1 MVVTQTSGKLGQGL
15 IFRPMDAKTPILAKS
30 GHRYWIV
37 VALIFLASTLL
48 RWILVFQGGQYY
60 FSDEAR
66 YQTSQQMTELLL
78 QGKIGDAGLLLF
90 STPEHLGFKVIGIV
104 PALLEKIFGQSLVVP
119 AMFLSLFSVLNLYLI
134 FLLSKRVRA
143 SPAEALWTLLFASLS
158 QCLFFYARHFM
169 PYDSAMTFGL
179 LALYVGLAD
188 KPGIRT
194 SVACGVLSL
203 LCFIT
208 YNGYWTLAALAMI
221 VHVLYKSQ
229 TIREAIQKGISLGLG
244 FMLPLVALMASS
256 AQLGINLLEKY
267 RRFAGTVTQGRFEE
281 GWSLPFAYFWHAE
294 HFLFVL
300 LALLALYALLRG
312 KDRKAVVLW
321 GGCLLFIYLCLV
333 LPSVFLHSFVVYGRL
348 VRQVVPFLILL
359 SANGFI
365 SISQDIQFGRTVAL
379 AALLVVLV
387 QAAWNF
393 NLTFHVAFP
402 RDFVRQVQSQYAG
415 FHFSPKRFLFGAPEV
430 CEDNGYAMQNAK
442 YFLAAPEVAQPVPGE
457 ILLSASHPVNFLPY
471 QYEGYTPEGQQA
483 FRKAQLKMVFY
494 KLNPEFAKPQD
505 LKKIGIMSC
514 LTK

>member
-1 MVVTQTSGKLGQGL
+1 
-15 IFRPMDAKTPILAKS
+15 MDAKTPASAKP
-30 GHRYWIV
+30 GQKYRIA
-37 VALIFLASTLL
+37 VALILLASTLL

-66 YQTSQQMTELLL
+66 YQTSQQMTGLVL

-119 AMFLSLFSVLNLYLI
+119 AMFFSLFSVLNLYLI
-134 FLLSKRVRA
+134 FLLSKRVGA
-143 SPAEALWTLLFASLS
+143 SPAEALLALIFASLS
-158 QCLFFYARHFM
+158 QCLFFYSRHFM
-169 PYDSAMTFGL
+169 PYDTAMTFGL
-179 LALYVGLAD
+179 LALYVGLTDGRDA
-188 KPGIRT
+188 RT
-194 SVACGVLSL
+194 SLATGALSL

-221 VHVLYKSQ
+221 VHMFYRSQ
-229 TIREAIQKGISLGLG
+229 TVRDTLQKSIILGMG
-244 FMLPLVALMASS
+244 FLLPWIALMATS
-256 AQLGINLLEKY
+256 AGLGINLLEEY
-267 RRFAGTVTQGRFEE
+267 RRFAGTVTQGSFEE
-281 GWSLPFAYFWHAE
+281 GWTLPFAYFWHAE

-300 LALLALYALLRG
+300 LLLLALYALLRG

-348 VRQVVPFLILL
+348 VRQIMPFLILL
-359 SANGFI
+359 SANGWI
-365 SISQDIQFGRTVAL
+365 SVYQDTQTGRTIAL
-379 AALLVVLV
+379 AVLLVALV

-393 NLTFHVAFP
+393 EITFSVAFP
-402 RDFVRQVQSQYAG
+402 RDFVRQVQAQYTD
-415 FHFSPKRFLFGAPEV
+415 FRFSPKRFLFGAPEV

-442 YFLAAPEVAQPVPGE
+442 YFLAAPAAAQPVPGE

-483 FRKAQLKMVFY
+483 FRTAQLKMVFY
-494 KLNPEFAKPQD
+494 QLNSEFAKRQD

-514 LTK
+514 LTR